1 MYSHYQL
8 NSISSKQSYKYKTQ
22 LLFLGFDSA
31 TIRMNRSILVALI
44 TTSWIIAAT
53 AKGTS
58 FQTKEIQGCPD
69 DEMYTQYPDYEDC
82 KGLVQIVV

>member
-1 MYSHYQL
+1 
-8 NSISSKQSYKYKTQ
+8 
-22 LLFLGFDSA
+22 
-31 TIRMNRSILVALI
+31 MNRSILVALF